1 MAPEEDKRMRHHCCE
16 EVFNNGNLAVG
27 DEPGAASE
35 DESLERKIFGLALAL
50 ATEPSKLGQLR
61 QMLVHLQEQRGL
73 PEEFS
78 TWAIGHIDERVMSM
92 ALEYA
97 HDAELVLQI
106 LSFKGGTFD
115 SLIHAIEDM
124 YQQEKISPRVY
135 VKAKLL
141 LRANE
146 PPKPEKP
153 SHEAQ
158 QQQPDGSHSTASP
171 GLEQALIEMLA
182 TLSIPIIMK
191 VETDD

>member
-1 MAPEEDKRMRHHCCE
+1 MSTEENKLLGRRFFE
-16 EVFNNGNLAVG
+16 EVLNNGNLVVG
-27 DEPGAASE
+27 DKLGAASE

-115 SLIHAIEDM
+115 SLIV
-124 YQQEKISPRVY
+124 QEQVILE
-135 VKAKLL
+135 KLCKN
-141 LRANE
+141 R
-146 PPKPEKP
+146 
-153 SHEAQ
+153 
-158 QQQPDGSHSTASP
+158 
-171 GLEQALIEMLA
+171 
-182 TLSIPIIMK
+182 
-191 VETDD
+191 